1 MIQGLIALTN
11 ASYVPHAWHSTLL
24 YWSVVAFG
32 LVINTVGGA
41 TLLPKF
47 EGLILVLHIVGFFAV
62 LIPLVYMSDHSSAK
76 DVFATWVNDGGW
88 ETQGVSFFVGLIG
101 VVFAFAGGDAAVH
114 VSLTLS
120 FSFGYDYIS
129 TVL

>member
-11 ASYVPHAWHSTLL
+11 ASYVPHAWHATLL

-47 EGLILVLHIVGFFAV
+47 EGLILVLHVVGFFAV

-120 FSFGYDYIS
+120 LSSGYDYAC